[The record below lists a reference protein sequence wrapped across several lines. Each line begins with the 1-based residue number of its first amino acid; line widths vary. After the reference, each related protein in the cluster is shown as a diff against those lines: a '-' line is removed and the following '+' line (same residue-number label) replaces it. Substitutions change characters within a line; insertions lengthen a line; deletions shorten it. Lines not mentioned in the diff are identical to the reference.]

1 MRAKNPST
9 AKAECQCEIVK
20 DTVEWNFYNLKISII
35 FFKKSSPKEEQ
46 KFFFSKCNLKYIAL
60 RKKFYNIMLF
70 YRMLFKNFTAKRT
83 RHFRVIFYL
92 CFKTSPRAKSFTSI
106 SVWARF
112 NMASFALSICV
123 CARFHMD
130 SFVRRLVLIPR
141 LKGIFGCDQQIMSRA
156 HFTCYTWLFLL
167 VSSFF
172 CGVTLATRVVVWRL
186 SGRKRL
192 RKGLSFPP

>member
-1 MRAKNPST
+1 MRKVRSCEVEILIWEARKKFVIHEANISKTDPATLLFNAKNPST
-9 AKAECQCEIVK
+9 AKAECLCEIVK

-92 CFKTSPRAKSFTSI
+92 S
-106 SVWARF
+106 
-112 NMASFALSICV
+112 LST
-123 CARFHMD
+123 FQY
-130 SFVRRLVLIPR
+130 
-141 LKGIFGCDQQIMSRA
+141 G
-156 HFTCYTWLFLL
+156 
-167 VSSFF
+167 
-172 CGVTLATRVVVWRL
+172 
-186 SGRKRL
+186 
-192 RKGLSFPP
+192 